1 MALLNVILMFPVMR
15 TILES
20 EFAMSTDRVS
30 FATTIDAEEDP
41 GTALTR
47 ARYQRISCLY
57 DRMEGL
63 MERRLRLW
71 RQKVWQFANGPR
83 VLEVGVGTGK
93 NIEFWPTDCKVTAI
107 DLTPGMLELARKKA
121 AALNRQGND
130 LFLADIQ
137 HLKLPS
143 AIFDT
148 VVATCV
154 FCSVPDP
161 IQGLREI
168 GRVVRPDGHI
178 LLLEHIRIDKPIV
191 GPMMDLLAPLVVRI
205 NGANINRR
213 TIENV
218 KKAGLQID
226 HVIDLDKMGMF
237 KIILARPGA

>member
-1 MALLNVILMFPVMR
+1 M
-15 TILES
+15 LES
-20 EFAMSTDRVS
+20 EFMMSTDRIGL
-30 FATTIDAEEDP
+30 ATAVTTQEDP
-41 GTALTR
+41 NTVLTR
-47 ARYQRISCLY
+47 ARYQRISSTY
-57 DRMEGL
+57 DRMEGFI
-63 MERRLRLW
+63 EKRIRPW
-71 RQKVWQFANGPR
+71 RQKLWQFANGPR

-93 NIEFWPTDCKVTAI
+93 NIEFWPRDCKVTAI

-121 AALNRQGND
+121 IALNRQGDD

-137 HLKLPS
+137 KLELPS
-143 AIFDT
+143 GIFDT

-161 IQGLREI
+161 VKGLREI
-168 GRVVRPDGHI
+168 GRVVRPDGHV
-178 LLLEHIRIDKPIV
+178 LLLEHIRIDKPVI

-218 KKAGLQID
+218 KNAGLRID

-237 KIILARPGA
+237 KLILARPGV

>member
-1 MALLNVILMFPVMR
+1 M
-15 TILES
+15 LES
-20 EFAMSTDRVS
+20 EFAMSTDRVNL
-30 FATTIDAEEDP
+30 AKTIDMAEDP

-47 ARYQRISCLY
+47 ARYQRISSMY

-63 MERRLRLW
+63 MERRLRPW

-93 NIEFWPTDCKVTAI
+93 NMEFWPRDCKVTAI

-121 AALNRQGND
+121 AALNRQGDD

-154 FCSVPDP
+154 FCSVPNP

-178 LLLEHIRIDKPIV
+178 LLLEHIRIDKPII
-191 GPMMDLLAPLVVRI
+191 GTMMDFLAPLVVRI

-213 TIENV
+213 TVENV
-218 KKAGLQID
+218 RAAGLQID

-237 KIILARPGA
+237 KIIRARAGV